1 MAARANARASS
12 SSRCGGKLTYSL
24 AVLPPQIH
32 RRYRWTLVAEL
43 AADCLAS
50 DYIRVRCAEVSLR
63 ATGPPAAGAF
73 KPVNAS

>member
-32 RRYRWTLVAEL
+32 RRYRWKGEGQVFRSHLL
-43 AADCLAS
+43 P
-50 DYIRVRCAEVSLR
+50 RMRR
-63 ATGPPAAGAF
+63 PAVL
-73 KPVNAS
+73 PVGRSGGGYAKDDEGFMA